1 MRKEGCAAREAVHN
15 WVKSCSVWMSAA
27 VCVLGSEHVCQCVQD
42 GESRYLLW
50 CFPQNCGVPSVP
62 VWVCAWVFLVL
73 LRRCQ
78 REGRVLSTH
87 RHACI
92 WKSTGGRASWFKGT
106 QWSSLRETLK
116 YCRSGLAA
124 APSCQLIDYWLS
136 SGSFIFVVWTKVW
149 TSELNQKQIQTV
161 EQQTEV

>member
-1 MRKEGCAAREAVHN
+1 MCCQRGSSQLSQVLFCLDVG
-15 WVKSCSVWMSAA
+15 CSVCFGFWTRMS
-27 VCVLGSEHVCQCVQD
+27 
-42 GESRYLLW
+42 
-50 CFPQNCGVPSVP
+50 
-62 VWVCAWVFLVL
+62 VCARWRESLFVMMFPPKLWSPLSTCLGLRLGFLVL